1 MDYEPVPCK
10 NCGGILNPFASC
22 DFTAH
27 LWICPLCF
35 GRNHFPA
42 QYNGINE
49 QMLPAEL
56 FQEYT
61 TIEYRLPALKPVYA
75 PAYVFVVDTCLSEE
89 ELNASQGAI
98 SQALQ
103 MIPEYARVAL
113 VTFGTHVQVY
123 ELGFDVLN
131 KSYVFQGS
139 KEYTAQQVQSQLG
152 IGASTASRQ
161 PASPSRPGMKAQQLQ
176 DPIAFAARRF
186 ILPVSEC
193 EFTISAAIEGLRK
206 DAFPSV
212 ADHRPSRCTGTAIQV
227 TSCFIRSF
235 TSCSARRWLQM
246 HQYNSCACKHNKL
259 NVKKQ
264 SQGLFIQLECA
275 VARALHSAWVCNAII
290 HCAGCTYAGAH
301 DLLVLPWRMQC
312 NSQTCCKSAMSHC
325 FVEHDRKL
333 LPAQQHPAM
342 PSCMTKPEPT
352 NMVLMYTFC
361 GRCSAAVGQC

>member
-1 MDYEPVPCK
+1 MDYEPVACK
-10 NCGGILNPFASC
+10 NCGGILNPSASC
-22 DFTAH
+22 DFAAH

-56 FQEYT
+56 FQEYS
-61 TIEYRLPALKPVYA
+61 TIEYRLPALKPVFA

-89 ELNASQGAI
+89 ELHASQGAI

-152 IGASTASRQ
+152 IGPSTASRQ

-227 TSCFIRSF
+227 R
-235 TSCSARRWLQM
+235 CSLSPTCYLHPQHSKGPAAM
-246 HQYNSCACKHNKL
+246 HQ
-259 NVKKQ
+259 
-264 SQGLFIQLECA
+264 QGC
-275 VARALHSAWVCNAII
+275 
-290 HCAGCTYAGAH
+290 
-301 DLLVLPWRMQC
+301 
-312 NSQTCCKSAMSHC
+312 
-325 FVEHDRKL
+325 
-333 LPAQQHPAM
+333 
-342 PSCMTKPEPT
+342 
-352 NMVLMYTFC
+352 
-361 GRCSAAVGQC
+361 

>member
-152 IGASTASRQ
+152 IGPSTASRQ

-227 TSCFIRSF
+227 TSCCLIRSF
-235 TSCSARRWLQM
+235 HLLL
-246 HQYNSCACKHNKL
+246 CALLAAAASIQQLCMQAYQNKL
-259 NVKKQ
+259 SDSSHK
-264 SQGLFIQLECA
+264 GL
-275 VARALHSAWVCNAII
+275 RSA
-290 HCAGCTYAGAH
+290 
-301 DLLVLPWRMQC
+301 
-312 NSQTCCKSAMSHC
+312 
-325 FVEHDRKL
+325 
-333 LPAQQHPAM
+333 
-342 PSCMTKPEPT
+342 
-352 NMVLMYTFC
+352 
-361 GRCSAAVGQC
+361 

>member
-1 MDYEPVPCK
+1 MRHTLLSSVYPKQASAKPAGLSFCILLAAAPWQWHSASAMSIAMQVMEYEPVACK

-22 DFTAH
+22 DFAAH

-61 TIEYRLPALKPVYA
+61 TIEYKLPALKPVYA

-113 VTFGTHVQVY
+113 VTFGMHVQVY

-131 KSYVFQGS
+131 KSYIFQGS
-139 KEYTAQQVQSQLG
+139 KEYTAQQVQQQLG
-152 IGASTASRQ
+152 IGPSTASRQ
-161 PASPSRPGMKAQQLQ
+161 PASPSRPGMKPQQLQ

-193 EFTISAAIEGLRK
+193 EFTISAALEGLRK
-206 DAFPSV
+206 DAFPAV

-227 TSCFIRSF
+227 GHASC
-235 TSCSARRWLQM
+235 LLV
-246 HQYNSCACKHNKL
+246 SCAASLHMH
-259 NVKKQ
+259 
-264 SQGLFIQLECA
+264 GL
-275 VARALHSAWVCNAII
+275 
-290 HCAGCTYAGAH
+290 
-301 DLLVLPWRMQC
+301 
-312 NSQTCCKSAMSHC
+312 
-325 FVEHDRKL
+325 HDRRL
-333 LPAQQHPAM
+333 CS
-342 PSCMTKPEPT
+342 SC
-352 NMVLMYTFC
+352 
-361 GRCSAAVGQC
+361 

>member
-1 MDYEPVPCK
+1 MQCLTLQVMEYEPVACK

-56 FQEYT
+56 FQECT

-75 PAYVFVVDTCLSEE
+75 PAYVFVVDTCLSED

-152 IGASTASRQ
+152 IGPSTASRQ
-161 PASPSRPGMKAQQLQ
+161 PASPSRPGMQPQQLQ

-193 EFTISAAIEGLRK
+193 EFTISAALEGLRK

-227 TSCFIRSF
+227 ELFLQQAHCWLFLRSLTMSLRSCQEI
-235 TSCSARRWLQM
+235 
-246 HQYNSCACKHNKL
+246 
-259 NVKKQ
+259 
-264 SQGLFIQLECA
+264 GL
-275 VARALHSAWVCNAII
+275 V
-290 HCAGCTYAGAH
+290 
-301 DLLVLPWRMQC
+301 P
-312 NSQTCCKSAMSHC
+312 
-325 FVEHDRKL
+325 
-333 LPAQQHPAM
+333 
-342 PSCMTKPEPT
+342 
-352 NMVLMYTFC
+352 
-361 GRCSAAVGQC
+361 

>member
-1 MDYEPVPCK
+1 MDYEPVACK
-10 NCGGILNPFASC
+10 NCGGILSPFASC

-75 PAYVFVVDTCLSEE
+75 PAYVFVVDTCLSED

-103 MIPEYARVAL
+103 MVPEYARVAL

-131 KSYVFQGS
+131 KSYVFHGS
-139 KEYTAQQVQSQLG
+139 KEYTAQQVQTHLG
-152 IGASTASRQ
+152 IGPSTASRQ
-161 PASPSRPGMKAQQLQ
+161 PASPSRPGMQPQQLQ

-193 EFTISAAIEGLRK
+193 EFTISAALEGLRK

-227 TSCFIRSF
+227 RAACYGALLFSPRDKPQHALKQLIPHSCDF
-235 TSCSARRWLQM
+235 C
-246 HQYNSCACKHNKL
+246 
-259 NVKKQ
+259 
-264 SQGLFIQLECA
+264 
-275 VARALHSAWVCNAII
+275 
-290 HCAGCTYAGAH
+290 
-301 DLLVLPWRMQC
+301 QC
-312 NSQTCCKSAMSHC
+312 PHK
-325 FVEHDRKL
+325 
-333 LPAQQHPAM
+333 
-342 PSCMTKPEPT
+342 
-352 NMVLMYTFC
+352 
-361 GRCSAAVGQC
+361 GQC

>member
-1 MDYEPVPCK
+1 MEYLAQQPSRSAQVRHPLFSAVYPEQATAAPTGSNTTLHLMLVLFQKYSWHGDEHMILQVMDYEPVACK

-42 QYNGINE
+42 QYSGINE

-139 KEYTAQQVQSQLG
+139 KEYTAQQVQLQLG
-152 IGASTASRQ
+152 IGPSTASRQ
-161 PASPSRPGMKAQQLQ
+161 PASPSRPGMKPQQLQ
-176 DPIAFAARRF
+176 DPIATAARRF

-227 TSCFIRSF
+227 RCGGACHLGIGCCSGRGIGQKKIKIKMLQCYWLVSC
-235 TSCSARRWLQM
+235 
-246 HQYNSCACKHNKL
+246 
-259 NVKKQ
+259 V
-264 SQGLFIQLECA
+264 
-275 VARALHSAWVCNAII
+275 
-290 HCAGCTYAGAH
+290 
-301 DLLVLPWRMQC
+301 
-312 NSQTCCKSAMSHC
+312 
-325 FVEHDRKL
+325 
-333 LPAQQHPAM
+333 
-342 PSCMTKPEPT
+342 
-352 NMVLMYTFC
+352 
-361 GRCSAAVGQC
+361 CSAAS